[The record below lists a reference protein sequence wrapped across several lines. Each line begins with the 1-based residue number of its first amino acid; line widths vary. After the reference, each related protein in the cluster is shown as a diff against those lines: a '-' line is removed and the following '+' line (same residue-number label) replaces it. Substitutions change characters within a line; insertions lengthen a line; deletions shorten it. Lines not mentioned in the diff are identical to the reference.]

1 MALIAGLEWGPIID
15 PPPLTRTIVSPCSA
29 HRKRDPGCKV
39 CALGAPSDK
48 WEVPV
53 CQWQELSS
61 PPCAFPRK
69 FWIRKELWNTTID
82 GEHWLDL
89 QVCITHFLPMIS
101 VLHVIEDD
109 L

>member
-1 MALIAGLEWGPIID
+1 MALIAGLEWGPIIE
-15 PPPLTRTIVSPCSA
+15 PPTVVRTIVSPCSV
-29 HRKRDPGCKV
+29 HRTRDPTCTV
-39 CALGAPSDK
+39 CQLGAPSDK